1 MAETSV
7 QTELFRAAADELAKA
22 ADHDRVDRVA
32 EVVTDAL
39 VDQAQ
44 HRAPAVSQS
53 YVDGRMAALKL
64 GLDAGASASGKPL
77 EIVRGGARN
86 ASERALLASLVAWH
100 VETLLQRRDGVQAV
114 RALAGSLD
122 WLEFVGHVAPYTAAR
137 ATLDADVL
145 ARLDAVLDA
154 APTEAAT
161 PAAEAAVRALRGRAP
176 VEVLAMPSTARTV
189 VDAVSV
195 AGELE
200 GVERGVLRR
209 ILGTPI
215 AAVTGPVRA
224 VLRVVFSLRSP
235 VTVSLDAGTLRV
247 HGHTELL
254 GRTLRTWDERFPL
267 TGVAMLRRET
277 RFPSLPVAAS
287 VFALG
292 VGSILGAREAIEGA
306 RAQYFPLVALG
317 LGLLA
322 GGVFFDAL
330 MRAVFPGVQGR
341 TRLTVRSR
349 DGRGVVLTALP
360 AAELDALLDAIDA
373 SSSGGARAGVSPIS
387 SATVRDDV
395 PAPSRHGG

>member
-1 MAETSV
+1 
-7 QTELFRAAADELAKA
+7 
-22 ADHDRVDRVA
+22 
-32 EVVTDAL
+32 
-39 VDQAQ
+39 
-44 HRAPAVSQS
+44 
-53 YVDGRMAALKL
+53 
-64 GLDAGASASGKPL
+64 
-77 EIVRGGARN
+77 
-86 ASERALLASLVAWH
+86 
-100 VETLLQRRDGVQAV
+100 
-114 RALAGSLD
+114 
-122 WLEFVGHVAPYTAAR
+122 
-137 ATLDADVL
+137 
-145 ARLDAVLDA
+145 
-154 APTEAAT
+154 
-161 PAAEAAVRALRGRAP
+161 
-176 VEVLAMPSTARTV
+176 MPSTARTV